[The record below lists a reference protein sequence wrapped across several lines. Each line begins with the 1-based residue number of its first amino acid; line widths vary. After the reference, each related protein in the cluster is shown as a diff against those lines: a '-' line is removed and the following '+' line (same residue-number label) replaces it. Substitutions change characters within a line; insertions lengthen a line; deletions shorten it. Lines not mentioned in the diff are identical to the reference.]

1 MKAAPGVGT
10 NRLPLNRLTLLF
22 LGLLTAA
29 ALLFNPPDQRVPL
42 GFAGILI
49 AYSLLVAL
57 SVNFA
62 VNVEG
67 VRISPVHGVAIMLLL
82 SLPREALSTELWLV
96 ALAVAGGELLYA
108 FRVVPRPSVLQLAA
122 GIVRV
127 TLSFYV
133 AALLYTGPLPLND
146 LDGTTV
152 LPVLGVALAFT
163 AIYILLFL
171 FEYLLAGK
179 PLESLRREA
188 VEIAL
193 LLLIPLPFSVLGA
206 VIYSQLSP
214 LLFAIYVASL
224 ALIMVRLYEIARTQR
239 LQVAAISSSAEREL
253 YEREKERVSQL
264 ATLNRVLPVLTDT
277 LSPDTVLDTIISSA
291 SMLGES
297 SAVAVYLYTNLYVN
311 NDELELARAAGL
323 SDEFQLVPPV
333 PLLASKFLSGEPPS
347 PLVVSD
353 VNAEPAAAA
362 VRPTMIHEG
371 KAAWV
376 ELPLAFRGIRIGVL
390 VIYYDAVREF
400 SAETVELLRT
410 FANQCSQAIS
420 NARQYTHVDQALE
433 RRVKQLLALAN
444 IGHHLTATLEVKPIC
459 ELVAEYAQNS
469 TVATAAVVVLLRRSG
484 HIEQMAAAGFPE
496 GALDGNERLLSTGVT
511 ERAIETKKSVMVG
524 DVLKPENPGEHEG
537 LLPRTRSQL
546 TTPIVWNETVVGV
559 IALESN
565 TPNAFSEEDSYFVG
579 QLANQAIIAIENAR
593 LFRRV
598 SEALGRVQLIL
609 NTVREALILIS
620 TTGEIILANP
630 RVEMLGIDPRMLV
643 GRSLDGVLRTST
655 LGLSAQ
661 LGFRTGGE
669 IQRLVKEL
677 RAPGGLSERETIS
690 FTLEADDQV
699 TYIERQIFPVYDEKE
714 QPLGVL
720 LVYYDQTEEMRLA
733 QTREE
738 FSQMLVHDLRSPLTA
753 VTTALKLLS
762 DLTPKDSS
770 LHPIVETTTDS
781 SRRAIHK
788 LLNRVDSL
796 LDVSKME
803 SGLEVETKPTELSTL
818 VDNVCIE
825 LSPLAQELG
834 ITLKADIQAELPL
847 LDIDA
852 DKVERVLLNLMDNAL
867 KFSPADSVVIVR
879 SHEPGAEGAA
889 PGYVRVD
896 VVDAG
901 PGVPDEYKLLLFDRF
916 VQVRGRKGARRGT
929 GLGLTFCR
937 LVAETHGGRIW
948 IDDNPTGGSIFSL
961 TLPVALENALSNGT
975 D

>member
-1 MKAAPGVGT
+1 MKAAPGVGMK
-10 NRLPLNRLTLLF
+10 RLPFNRLTLLL

-82 SLPREALSTELWLV
+82 SLPRTALSTELWLV

-108 FRVVPRPSVLQLAA
+108 FRVAPRPPFRQVVA

-133 AALLYTGPLPLND
+133 AALLYTGPLPLSD
-146 LDGTTV
+146 LDGATIF
-152 LPVLGVALAFT
+152 PVLGVALAFT
-163 AIYILLFL
+163 ALYILLFL

-188 VEIAL
+188 VEIGL

-206 VIYSQLSP
+206 VIYSQLSL
-214 LLFAIYVASL
+214 LLFAIYIASL
-224 ALIMVRLYEIARTQR
+224 ALIMVRVYEIARTQR
-239 LQVAAISSSAEREL
+239 LQVAAISSSAELEL
-253 YEREKERVSQL
+253 YEREKDRVSQL
-264 ATLNRVLPVLTDT
+264 AMLNRVLPVLTET

-333 PLLASKFLSGEPPS
+333 PLLSSRFLSGEPPA
-347 PLVVSD
+347 PLVVSN
-353 VNAEPAAAA
+353 VNTDPSAAG
-362 VRPTMIHEG
+362 VRPTMLHEG

-376 ELPLAFRGIRIGVL
+376 ELPLAFRGVRIGVL

-420 NARQYTHVDQALE
+420 NARQYTYIDQALE
-433 RRVKQLLALAN
+433 RRVGQLLALAN

-459 ELVAEYAQNS
+459 ELVADYAQNS
-469 TVATAAVVVLLRRSG
+469 TGATAAVVVMLRRSG
-484 HIEQMAAAGFPE
+484 NIEHLASVGFAD
-496 GALDGNERLLSTGVT
+496 GALDGNERLLSTAVT
-511 ERAIETKKSVMVG
+511 AQAIERKKSIMVS
-524 DVLKPENPGEHEG
+524 DVEKQEQKEDYVA

-546 TTPIVWNETVVGV
+546 TTPIIWNETVVGV

-690 FTLEADDQV
+690 FTLEADDTV

-770 LHPIVETTTDS
+770 LRPIVETTTDS

-834 ITLKADIQAELPL
+834 ITLKADIQADLPL

-867 KFSPADSVVIVR
+867 KFSPVDSVVIVR

-889 PGYVRVD
+889 PGFVRVD

-961 TLPVALENALSNGT
+961 TLPVALENALSDGS